1 MTDNKMEAKVCRY
14 NKTGYCK
21 LSKECKFL
29 HNNEICQGGCEYKK
43 CTKRHPKTCRY
54 QTNCRIKDKCAYK
67 HESSSPDEGLVDQ
80 IELLNDFIKDLQHEN
95 KSINAKV
102 LSLEKELGMM
112 KLKFESTGE
121 KNHVESKD
129 KTDIKEKKEKKAKKV
144 GKKENV
150 KENNSVMKTP
160 TDLIDIDNVMSKVDK
175 AAQSET
181 AVMCK
186 LCQAE
191 LANSPELLVE
201 HCRVHH
207 SGQTRASRAAKRQEL
222 QT

>member
-1 MTDNKMEAKVCRY
+1 M
-14 NKTGYCK
+14 
-21 LSKECKFL
+21 
-29 HNNEICQGGCEYKK
+29 
-43 CTKRHPKTCRY
+43 
-54 QTNCRIKDKCAYK
+54 
-67 HESSSPDEGLVDQ
+67 DQ
-80 IELLNDFIKDLQHEN
+80 IELLNDFIKDLQDEN

-102 LSLEKELGMM
+102 LSLGMM

-129 KTDIKEKKEKKAKKV
+129 KTDIKEKKEKKGKKV
-144 GKKENV
+144 GKKEN
-150 KENNSVMKTP
+150 SVMKTP
-160 TDLIDIDNVMSKVDK
+160 TNLIDIDNVMSKVDK

-181 AVMCK
+181 TVMCK

-191 LANSPELLVE
+191 LPNSPELLVE